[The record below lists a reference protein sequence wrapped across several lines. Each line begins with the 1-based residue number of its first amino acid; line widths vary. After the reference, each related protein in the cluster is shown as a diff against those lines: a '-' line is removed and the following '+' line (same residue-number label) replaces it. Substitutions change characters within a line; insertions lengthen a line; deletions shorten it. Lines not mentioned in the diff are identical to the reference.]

1 MRGLSSGALRLFRRS
16 EPERREPGRD
26 ARDVEPLVAAE
37 VAAVGGVAVARDGD
51 DPLAEVHRTARVA
64 EVRGGRYPRAV
75 ATPEKVFVVH
85 GRNSAARDAMFTF
98 LRSLGLKPIE
108 WDQAVALTGKGSP
121 YIGDVLTVAFDE
133 GQAIVVLL
141 TPDDVAYLR
150 REYTDRDDDPDLT
163 PQGQARPNVLFEA
176 GMAMGRNEDRTIL
189 VEFGDL
195 RPFSDVS
202 GRHAVRMFES
212 PKARKS
218 LAERLKTAGCP
229 VDMSGTDWLTE
240 GDFTPP
246 PAPGNGLPV
255 GKRVPTRDRHGP
267 HVDGNWYSSGG
278 SKLDQAR
285 ITNNGGVP
293 LFNAQLVVPD
303 DLKPHIQLHGD
314 EPVAKLPVGKSFTVR
329 AWSTN
334 KTFQGGAP
342 NQFELLVTANLED
355 GTPFEQEVY
364 FDAGR

>member
-1 MRGLSSGALRLFRRS
+1 VGFCA
-16 EPERREPGRD
+16 
-26 ARDVEPLVAAE
+26 DVE
-37 VAAVGGVAVARDGD
+37 GR
-51 DPLAEVHRTARVA
+51 
-64 EVRGGRYPRAV
+64 RYPRAV
-75 ATPEKVFVVH
+75 ATLEKVFVVH
-85 GRNSAARDAMFTF
+85 GRNAGARDAMFTF
-98 LRSLGLKPIE
+98 LRALGLKPIE
-108 WDQAVALTGKGSP
+108 WDQAIALTGKGSP
-121 YIGDVLTVAFDE
+121 YIGDVLTVAFEE

-246 PAPGNGLPV
+246 PRPGNGMPV

-267 HVDGNWYSSGG
+267 HVDGHWYDRGSS
-278 SKLDQAR
+278 KFAEVK
-285 ITNNGGVP
+285 ITNNGAMD
-293 LFNAQLVVPD
+293 LFDLQIVVPED
-303 DLKPHIQLHGD
+303 VDVRIRDSG
-314 EPVAKLPVGKSFTVR
+314 PVRKLPVGKSFTVMGDNHAHVMGR
-329 AWSTN
+329 ETV
-334 KTFQGGAP
+334 KH
-342 NQFELLVTANLED
+342 FELLVVGRLED
-355 GTPFEQEVY
+355 GTEFKQEVY
-364 FDAGR
+364 FDGG